1 MRIAFASG
9 KGGTGK
15 TTVAVNLAFF
25 LAYSQQKVQYLD
37 CDVEEPNGHIFLK
50 PHIEERTPAQ
60 IMVPVINQDLCI
72 NCGKCSSHCQFNALA
87 TLPNNVLL
95 FPELCH
101 GCGLCV
107 RICPAGAITEGKR
120 EIGYIEKGRA
130 IKDIEFV
137 HGILNVGEPMAGPLI
152 NKVKGY
158 YRDDCVQIIDA
169 PPGTSCPVVKTIID
183 VDFVVMVTEP
193 TPFGLHDLKI
203 AVSVAQTINK
213 PIGIVIN
220 RENGEFKPLMEYLS
234 KNKLPILTT
243 LPEDRAI
250 ASHYSEGNL
259 VIERLPLYIDNFM
272 DLAVNIRRLLGK
284 KTFG

>member
-15 TTVAVNLAFF
+15 TTVAVNLTFF

-234 KNKLPILTT
+234 KNRLPILAT

>member
-25 LAYSQQKVQYLD
+25 LAYSQQQVQYLD
-37 CDVEEPNGHIFLK
+37 CDVEEPNGHIFLRPDIYEK
-50 PHIEERTPAQ
+50 LPARV
-60 IMVPVINQDLCI
+60 MVPVINQDLCI
-72 NCGKCSSHCQFNALA
+72 NCGECSSHCQFNALV
-87 TLPNNVLL
+87 TLPDSVLL

-101 GCGLCV
+101 GCGLCA
-107 RICPAGAITEGKR
+107 RICPAGAITEGER
-120 EIGYIEKGRA
+120 EIGYIEKGKA
-130 IKDIEFV
+130 IRDIDFV
-137 HGILNVGEPMAGPLI
+137 HGVLNVGEPMAGPLI
-152 NKVKGY
+152 QKVKDN
-158 YRDDCVQIIDA
+158 YRDDYVQIIDA

-183 VDFVVMVTEP
+183 VDCVVMVTEP

-203 AVSVAQTINK
+203 AVSVAQTLNK

-234 KNKLPILTT
+234 KNRLPILVTI
-243 LPEDRAI
+243 PEDRAI
-250 ASHYSEGNL
+250 ASQYSEGNL
-259 VIERLPLYIDNFM
+259 IIERLPLYIDNFM

-284 KTFG
+284 TTFR